1 MTRAGLR
8 EGVFFAPR
16 LFAVAGVPLLPDV
29 RKASVRDLAIVHGA
43 SLPHAEHVARLALQL
58 HDSLAEA
65 RVIAASVDARE
76 LLFAAA
82 MLHDL
87 GMAIGYDDHEGH
99 SHYLIL
105 GAGLPGFDPRGL
117 ALIAQIVR
125 YHRKG
130 TPDLDDLR
138 PFARRADRE
147 LVQRC
152 ALLLRLAELLEIG
165 EEQLVREAR
174 LVRDGGS
181 VELRLEGD
189 GHLALWNVRRQ
200 LGDEAF
206 RRVFGHRL
214 LLPH

>member
-1 MTRAGLR
+1 MR
-8 EGVFFAPR
+8 
-16 LFAVAGVPLLPDV
+16 
-29 RKASVRDLAIVHGA
+29 IVKRA
-43 SLPHAEHVARLALQL
+43 SLPHAEHVACLALQL

-65 RVIAASVDARE
+65 GVIAASVDARE

-87 GMAIGYDDHEGH
+87 GMAIGDDDHEGH

-105 GAGLPGFDPRGL
+105 GAGLPGFGPREL
-117 ALIAQIVR
+117 ALIPQIVR

-138 PFARRADRE
+138 PCARRCDRE
-147 LVQRC
+147 LLQRC

-165 EEQLVREAR
+165 EDQSVRAAR
-174 LVRDGGS
+174 LGRDGGS
-181 VELRLEGD
+181 VRLRLEGD
-189 GHLALWNVRRQ
+189 GHLALWNARRKI
-200 LGDEAF
+200 GDEAF

-214 LLPH
+214 VLPH